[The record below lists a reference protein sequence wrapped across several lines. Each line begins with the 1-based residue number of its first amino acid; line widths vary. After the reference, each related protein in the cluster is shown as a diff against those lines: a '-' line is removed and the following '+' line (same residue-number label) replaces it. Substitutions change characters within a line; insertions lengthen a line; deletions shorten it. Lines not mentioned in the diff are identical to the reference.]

1 MDRDPQSSEQQF
13 QWQPNKKLLLLVL
26 FLFPL
31 LIVLG
36 FWQLD
41 RAEEKR
47 AIVDAFRANQQAA
60 TANLDTL
67 LKGGNQ
73 QYRPA
78 RLSGILDP
86 SRQIILDN
94 RVKNGRPG
102 YEILE
107 PMSIDG
113 LEVDGKVQLILVN
126 RGWVPASLDRS
137 QLPQVESVVG
147 EVQLR
152 GFLYHN
158 LRGGYRLDDGIKLVG
173 QWPSRVGWISV
184 ERAEELF
191 GQSFYDYQLRLDSD
205 SIGALETGWVTVAVQ
220 PEKHMGYA
228 VQWFAMAVVLLI
240 MTLIANSNFGSWIKQ
255 RRGPF
260 GSK

>member
-1 MDRDPQSSEQQF
+1 MDRDPQSSVQQF
-13 QWQPNKKLLLLVL
+13 HWQPNKKLLVLVL

-31 LIVLG
+31 LMVLG

-41 RAEEKR
+41 RADEKQT
-47 AIVDAFRANQQAA
+47 IVAAFRANQQAA
-60 TANLDTL
+60 PAGLATL
-67 LKGGNQ
+67 LAGGNL

-78 RLSGILDP
+78 WLTGILDP
-86 SRQIILDN
+86 SRQIVLDN

-102 YEILE
+102 YEVLE
-107 PMSIDG
+107 SMRIDG
-113 LEVDGKVQLILVN
+113 LEVDGQAQMILVN

-137 QLPQVESVVG
+137 QLPQIESVVG

-158 LRGGYRLDDGIKLVG
+158 LRGGYRLDDGIKVVG

-191 GQSFYDYQLRLDSD
+191 GQSFYGYQLRLDSD
-205 SIGALETGWVTVAVQ
+205 SIGALETDWVTVAVQ

-228 VQWFAMAVVLLI
+228 VQWFVMALVLLI
-240 MTLIANSNFGSWIKQ
+240 MTLIANSNFASWIKQ
-255 RRGPF
+255 YRRP
-260 GSK
+260 

>member
-1 MDRDPQSSEQQF
+1 MDQDPQSSVQQF
-13 QWQPNKKLLLLVL
+13 QWQPNKKLLVLVF

-31 LIVLG
+31 LILLG

-41 RAEEKR
+41 RADEKS
-47 AIVDAFRANQQAA
+47 AIVAAFSANQQAVPA
-60 TANLDTL
+60 DVNIL
-67 LKGGNQ
+67 LEGGNQ

-78 RLSGILDP
+78 WLTGTLDS
-86 SRQIILDN
+86 SRQIVLDN

-107 PMSIDG
+107 PMSIKG
-113 LEVDGKVQLILVN
+113 FEVAGQSQTVLVN
-126 RGWVPASLDRS
+126 RGWVPASLDRT
-137 QLPQVESVVG
+137 QLPEVEPVIG

-158 LRGGYRLDDGIKLVG
+158 LGGGYRLDDQITVVL

-191 GQSFYDYQLRLDSD
+191 GEPFYEYQLRLDSD
-205 SIGALETGWVTVAVQ
+205 SIGALETGWVTVAVR
-220 PEKHMGYA
+220 PEKHTAYA
-228 VQWFAMAVVLLI
+228 VQWFVMAAVLLV
-240 MTLIANSNFGSWIKQ
+240 MTLIANSNVGSWIKQ
-255 RRGPF
+255 FRRP
-260 GSK
+260 